1 MFKLHSSYKPAGG
14 QPKAIDE
21 LEKSLIAGNKEQTLL
36 GVTGSGKTFVV
47 ANLIEKIQK
56 PTLIISHN
64 KTLAGQLFQEFR
76 EFFPEN
82 AVEYFVSYYDYYQPE
97 SYLPATDTY
106 IEKDADI
113 NEEIDKLRLS
123 TTASLITRK
132 DVIVVA
138 SVSCI
143 YNLGSPIE
151 YTKQIIELRAG
162 MKFRLQDLLLR
173 LNDLYYERNDFDFK
187 RGTYRLKGDT
197 LDVYPA
203 YQNFCIRIDMLGDKI
218 SGIRYFDPVSGEYM
232 TKGQA
237 FVNTKLTKAQEDF
250 VKSHIIQTEQ
260 TIIYPAKHYVAPEE
274 RFDDAIKDIKADLET
289 QVKELE
295 RQGKKMEA
303 YRLSQRTNYDL
314 EMIKEIGYCKG
325 IENYS
330 RYFDGR
336 KPGDAPH
343 SLLEFF
349 PEDYML
355 VVDES
360 HITIPQVR
368 GMYNGDRAR
377 KQTLIDYGFRL
388 PSALDNRPLKFDE
401 FERRM
406 GQTMYISAT
415 PNEWEIN
422 RSKEVVE
429 LVVRPTGLID
439 PEIEIKPTE
448 GQIKDLEKRIDEVVK
463 KKQRVLVTTLTKR
476 MAEEL
481 AGFLQD
487 KKYKVAYLHSDIETL
502 ERSDIL
508 DSLRKGDYD
517 VLVGINLLREGLD
530 LPEVSLVAILD
541 ADKEGFL
548 RSDTSLIQ
556 TMGRAARHLN
566 GQVIMYAD
574 KITGSMQRAI
584 DEVTRRREIQI
595 KFNQENGITP
605 ESIHK
610 PIRERILEK
619 TLDDEDENIP
629 EGLLVEDY
637 EFRTMTKKK
646 QKSVIKELE
655 TKMKMAAEMLEFETA
670 AKIRDRVRELKGLNK

>member
-1 MFKLHSSYKPAGG
+1 MFKLSSQYKPSGG
-14 QPKAIDE
+14 QPEAI
-21 LEKSLIAGNKEQTLL
+21 KSLLDGISQNYKEQTLL

-47 ANLIEKIQK
+47 ANVINEIKR
-56 PTLIISHN
+56 PTLVISHN
-64 KTLAGQLFQEFR
+64 KTLAGQLYQEFR
-76 EFFPEN
+76 DFFPDN

-132 DVIVVA
+132 DVIVIA

-151 YTKQIIELRAG
+151 YQKQMIEIRPG
-162 MKFRLQDLLLR
+162 MKYRLQDLLLR
-173 LNDLYYERNDFDFK
+173 LNQLYYERNDYDFK

-197 LDVYPA
+197 LDVHPA
-203 YQNFCIRIDMLGDKI
+203 YQNFAIRILMLGDKI
-218 SGIRYFDPVSGEYM
+218 SDIKYFDPVSGEILNKNANYSN
-232 TKGQA
+232 K
-237 FVNTKLTKAQEDF
+237 KLTKAQEDF
-250 VKSHIIQTEQ
+250 IKSHLIKSAQTV
-260 TIIYPAKHYVAPEE
+260 IYPAKHYVAPDENFE
-274 RFDDAIKDIKADLET
+274 QAIKDIKTDLQIRLE
-289 QVKELE
+289 ELNKLD
-295 RQGKKMEA
+295 KKLEA
-303 YRLSQRTNYDL
+303 HRLSQRTNYDL
-314 EMIKEIGYCKG
+314 DMIKEIGYCKG

-336 KPGDAPH
+336 KPGSAPF
-343 SLLEFF
+343 SLLDFF
-349 PEDYML
+349 PKDYLL

-368 GMYNGDRAR
+368 GMYNGDQSR

-406 GQTMYISAT
+406 GQTIYISAT
-415 PNEWEIN
+415 PNEWELS
-422 RSKEVVE
+422 RSKNVAE
-429 LVVRPTGLID
+429 LLIRPTGLVD
-439 PEIEIKPTE
+439 PQITILPTKN
-448 GQIKDLEKRIDEVVK
+448 QIQDLESKCKAVIEK
-463 KKQRVLVTTLTKR
+463 GERVLITTLTKR

-481 AGFLQD
+481 SSYLAQKNF
-487 KKYKVAYLHSDIETL
+487 KVAYLHSDIETL

-508 DSLRKGDYD
+508 DNLRNGQYD
-517 VLVGINLLREGLD
+517 ILVGINLLREGLD

-556 TMGRAARHLN
+556 TMGRAARHVQ
-566 GQVIMYAD
+566 GAVIMYAD
-574 KITGSMQRAI
+574 NVTGSMQRAI
-584 DEVTRRREIQI
+584 DEVTRRREIQLAY
-595 KFNQENGITP
+595 NQKHNITP
-605 ESIHK
+605 TSIHK

-619 TLDDEDENIP
+619 TLDTDDDTQNIQ
-629 EGLLVEDY
+629 EMDLEKF
-637 EFRTMTKKK
+637 EFKSYPQKK
-646 QKSVIKELE
+646 QKQIIKQLE
-655 TKMKMAAEMLEFETA
+655 HKMKTAAELLEFETA
-670 AKIRDRVRELKGLNK
+670 AKIRDKVKELKAK